1 MNDYK
6 KLELKVAELESLVEE
21 LETLVDDLTY
31 QNAGLRD
38 LLGEI
43 SRMTWDFS

>member
-6 KLELKVAELESLVEE
+6 KLELKIEE
-21 LETLVDDLTY
+21 LEEKILELEVLVDDLTY
-31 QNAGLRD
+31 QNTGLRD